1 GTLTGP
7 VAITVQGANNIIRDN
22 FAEGFRYG
30 AWLRVGS
37 DNSVLRGN
45 SWEDTYQ
52 VIRYES
58 TGIISSDNYPTAP
71 NHTVTF
77 AASDATP
84 TVATGRTF
92 ITAGSTAIT
101 DFDDGVDGQIITV
114 RAHGAITITDSANLQ
129 LQGDADFVMA
139 ADDTVTLANVGGTNW
154 YETGRTVSAQTVF
167 TGSTTHTFGSVGSW
181 LTETHSVTCTGAT
194 AGMMVDVGLSSQGA
208 ATNPGFILLTG
219 HVPTAGGSVLVSLV
233 NTHGSPNVVG
243 SGTLTVRAY
252 SN

>member
-1 GTLTGP
+1 MRFGL
-7 VAITVQGANNIIRDN
+7 
-22 FAEGFRYG
+22 
-30 AWLRVGS
+30 WLGVGS
-37 DNSVLRGN
+37 DNATVTGN
-45 SWEDTYQ
+45 SWEDTYEGVHYQ
-52 VIRYES
+52 AA
-58 TGIISSDNYPTAP
+58 GIVSAGNYPTAP

-77 AASDATP
+77 TALDATP

-101 DFDDGVDGQIITV
+101 NFDDGVDGQTITV
-114 RAHGAITITDSANLQ
+114 RAHGAITLTDSATLQ
-129 LQGDADFVMA
+129 LRGGADFVMA
-139 ADDTVTLANVGGTNW
+139 ADDTVTLANIGGSNW
-154 YETGRTVSAQTVF
+154 YETGRTTSAF
-167 TGSTTHTFGSVGSW
+167 GSIIHTFGSLASW
-181 LTETHSVTCTGAT
+181 ATSTVSVTCTGAT